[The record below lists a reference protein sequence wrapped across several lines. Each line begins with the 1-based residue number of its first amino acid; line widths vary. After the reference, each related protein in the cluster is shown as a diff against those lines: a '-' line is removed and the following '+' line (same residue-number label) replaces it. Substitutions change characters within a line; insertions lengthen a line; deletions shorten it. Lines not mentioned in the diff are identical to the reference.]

1 VTKKD
6 SSAITPAMT
15 AVKPKM
21 ADRLV
26 PSSWS
31 GPTPNAAIP

>member
-15 AVKPKM
+15 AVQPKIP
-21 ADRLV
+21 DRLV
-26 PSSWS
+26 PPPWS